1 MRLLLDAN
9 VLLDCLVTEA
19 GGQPRAG
26 AVASSRVFEKC
37 DAGEHGGLV
46 AWQTLCILAYYHQ
59 RQNDAKKTGQMMDDL
74 LAVLEVPTVGHADA
88 ARWRSCGPADFEDA
102 LQVAS
107 AIAGN
112 ADAILT
118 RNGADFTGSPI
129 PAMTPEDFLA
139 AHP

>member
-19 GGQPRAG
+19 VGQPRAG
-26 AVASSRVFEKC
+26 AAASARVFEKC
-37 DAGEHGGLV
+37 DAGEHHGLV
-46 AWQTLCILAYYHQ
+46 AWQTLCIIGYYHQ
-59 RQNDAKKTGQMMDDL
+59 RQNDSQKTGQMMDDL

-107 AIAGN
+107 SLAGR
-112 ADAILT
+112 ADTIIT
-118 RNGADFTGSPI
+118 RNTADFTRSLI
-129 PAMTPEDFLA
+129 PVMTPEDFLA